1 MQFIYSKDAGERILN
16 LNTRDYSHIFRVRRV
31 KKLEVLSFRNLI
43 DDMIY
48 RYNLVSIDRK
58 TATLE
63 LVDSKMLKIEAKKSL
78 HVGWCIVDPKTIEK
92 TLPFL
97 NELGVSKISF
107 VYCEYS
113 QRNFK
118 IDFKRVEKILIN
130 SCEQCGRSSLMQIEI
145 LENLK
150 EYMTLYPQSKIFDFG
165 GKKIDKNTTCT
176 SFLVGSEGG
185 FSKAERELMQD
196 ADIVSLSNPM
206 ILKSQT
212 AVLYASILGSL

>member
-1 MQFIYSKDAGERILN
+1 MQFIYSKDAGEKILN
-16 LNTRDYSHIFRVRRV
+16 LNTRDYSHIFKVRRV
-31 KKLEVLSFRNLI
+31 KKSEVLSFRNLI
-43 DDMIY
+43 DGMIY

-63 LVDSKMLKIEAKKSL
+63 LFDSKMLKIEAKKSL

-97 NELGVSKISF
+97 NELGASKISF

-118 IDFKRVEKILIN
+118 IDLKRVEKILIN

-196 ADIVSLSNPM
+196 ADILSLNNPM

>member
-1 MQFIYSKDAGERILN
+1 MQFIYSKDAGEKILN
-16 LNTRDYSHIFRVRRV
+16 LNTRDYSHIFKVRRV
-31 KKLEVLSFRNLI
+31 KKSEVLSFRNLM
-43 DDMIY
+43 DDMLY
-48 RYNLVSIDRK
+48 RYNLTSIDRK

-63 LVDSKMLKIEAKKSL
+63 LLSGDMLKIEAKKSL

-118 IDFKRVEKILIN
+118 IDLKRVEKILIN

-150 EYMTLYPQSKIFDFG
+150 EYLALYPQSKIFDFG
-165 GKKIDKNTTCT
+165 GKKIDKDTTYT
-176 SFLVGSEGG
+176 SFLIGSEGG
-185 FSKAERELMQD
+185 FSKAERESMKD
-196 ADIVSLSNPM
+196 TDILSLDNPM